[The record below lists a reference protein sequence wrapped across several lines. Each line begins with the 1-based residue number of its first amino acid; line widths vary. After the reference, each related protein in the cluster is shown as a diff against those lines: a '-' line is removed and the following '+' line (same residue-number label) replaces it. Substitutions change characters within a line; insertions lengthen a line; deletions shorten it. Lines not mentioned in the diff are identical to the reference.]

1 MKRIP
6 FVGSAVALVT
16 PFGGD
21 RVNFDALGR
30 LIDFQIAHKTDAIVV
45 CGTTGEA
52 STMPS
57 DEHMRVIEYSV
68 KRVDKRV
75 PLVAGTGSNDTRHA
89 CEMTAFAE
97 KVGAD
102 AVLSVTPYYNKANK
116 SGLYEHYERI
126 SQCANIPIILYNIPS
141 RTGVTLD
148 IDTLAALSRLE
159 NIVAIKEASGSLSY
173 ASEIAAKLSQL
184 CIYSG
189 NDDIVVPMM
198 SIGARGVISVAA
210 NIFPK
215 EMHDITEL
223 YLQGETERARM
234 LQLNMLEV
242 IRALFLEVNPVPVK
256 TAMNYLGYPVGDL
269 RLPLGKMSESNFE
282 LLKAA
287 LSKYVK

>member
-16 PFGGD
+16 PFDGD

-173 ASEIAAKLSQL
+173 ASDIAAKLPQL

-256 TAMNYLGYPVGDL
+256 TAMNYLGYLVGDL